1 MEKRCRMIF
10 KIFAVSCAF
19 LLVVMLKIVIFDKE
33 KFTYAASKQHL
44 IPTTVKIYRGMIYD
58 RNYIPFVDCRS
69 YILNKDD
76 GNGKSVRYNV
86 TKRYDER
93 SLARHLVGYVD
104 AKNDGASGLEKRF
117 NSYLSGEGSYVFSSI
132 GDVNS
137 NSIKALPETVK
148 NDGEMQKGIQLTL
161 DYHIQKSAENALDK
175 CGKNGAAV
183 VLDVESFDVL
193 AMASRP
199 DFDQNNVEKYIKNG
213 GTELINR
220 AVSEYN
226 AGSIFKIVTAAAA
239 LENGAVGENFTDFC
253 AGAENID
260 GIEFV
265 CNKKEGHGELDF
277 YSAFAKS
284 CNVCFYDLAIS
295 AGSDKLCDMAKKFG
309 IGEIV
314 CGIDGE
320 KHGSAE
326 VGPTRCD
333 IANSAIGQGKIMIT
347 PLQAVR
353 MTAVIANGGVMKNV
367 NIVKGKAF
375 DNSGDG
381 GFYYESE
388 KQVVSRDT
396 ADKIKDMMYLA
407 VAQGTGRTAYDK
419 KLKICGKTGSA
430 QTGWEENGS
439 LMVHGWFVGFFP
451 YDKPKYAMAVFLE
464 NGQSGAEAGKV
475 FLDIARGIAR

>member
-1 MEKRCRMIF
+1 MEKRCKSVF
-10 KIFAVSCAF
+10 KIFAVCCAL

-58 RNYIPFVDCRS
+58 RNYIPFVDGRS
-69 YILNKDD
+69 YILKKDD

-104 AKNDGASGLEKRF
+104 AKNDGGLEKRF

-277 YSAFAKS
+277 YSAFA
-284 CNVCFYDLAIS
+284 
-295 AGSDKLCDMAKKFG
+295 AGSAL
-309 IGEIV
+309 
-314 CGIDGE
+314 
-320 KHGSAE
+320 
-326 VGPTRCD
+326 
-333 IANSAIGQGKIMIT
+333 
-347 PLQAVR
+347 
-353 MTAVIANGGVMKNV
+353 
-367 NIVKGKAF
+367 
-375 DNSGDG
+375 
-381 GFYYESE
+381 
-388 KQVVSRDT
+388 
-396 ADKIKDMMYLA
+396 
-407 VAQGTGRTAYDK
+407 
-419 KLKICGKTGSA
+419 
-430 QTGWEENGS
+430 
-439 LMVHGWFVGFFP
+439 
-451 YDKPKYAMAVFLE
+451 
-464 NGQSGAEAGKV
+464 
-475 FLDIARGIAR
+475 